1 MNTFNPVPVAPARV
15 IKALSS
21 DDLRRCAP
29 SVFAEHARPGVSSR
43 YTFVSTQQVVALL
56 EAEGWE
62 PVKAS
67 EQRVR
72 LEDQRIDFD
81 EVVRLARRRR

>member
-1 MNTFNPVPVAPARV
+1 MHTFDSVPVAPARV
-15 IKALSS
+15 FKALSS

-56 EAEGWE
+56 GAEGWD
-62 PVKAS
+62 PVKA
-67 EQRVR
+67 
-72 LEDQRIDFD
+72 
-81 EVVRLARRRR
+81 A